1 MNPETKQCVNCKQNF
16 VIEPEDFAFYE
27 KISAGWRMPAPTWCP
42 DCRSRRRMQW
52 TNYRHWYPREL
63 DGKRVLSYFHP
74 EAPVNVMSVKEWWSD
89 SWSGLEYG
97 REYDFSRP
105 FFLQFIELY
114 REVPRP
120 HMINDLESTRCD
132 YCNDVGTSKNC
143 YLSTTIIESEEIN
156 YSTTVVAS
164 RELWDSF
171 WVFKSELC
179 YECIDCY
186 SSRGVMWGQNVD
198 SCLDSML
205 LFDCKNVSN
214 CIACVGMRNAQY
226 SIFNEPV
233 GKQAYEEFLST
244 LIAGGYDAWLKLK
257 ERFEAFKL
265 TRPHRYAQIHH
276 SVNCTGD
283 QIRGGKNCKQCFD
296 VSQEL
301 EDLKFVTY
309 AGLGIKDSYD
319 CYNAGS
325 IANTL
330 YEGNLVGSDSSRL
343 FFCNNVMKGCMNIY
357 YSDNCVGS
365 SNLFGCVGLKKN
377 SYCILNRQYS
387 KQEYEELVEK
397 IKQHMNDMPYT
408 DAKGRVYKYG
418 EFFPPELSPFAYNE
432 TIANEHFPLSKDEAQ
447 EQGYKWRDQEK
458 RSYQIT
464 LRANDLPQDI
474 RELSDNI
481 TDEIIECEDASQSV
495 CGCTTAFRILEKDL
509 EFYRRFNIPLPRL
522 CPNCRYKKRFLR
534 RNPLKLWHRKCMNQG
549 CTNEFET
556 SYSPDRPEIV
566 YCEKCYQ
573 QEVV

>member
-1 MNPETKQCVNCKQNF
+1 
-16 VIEPEDFAFYE
+16 
-27 KISAGWRMPAPTWCP
+27 
-42 DCRSRRRMQW
+42 
-52 TNYRHWYPREL
+52 
-63 DGKRVLSYFHP
+63 
-74 EAPVNVMSVKEWWSD
+74 
-89 SWSGLEYG
+89 
-97 REYDFSRP
+97 
-105 FFLQFIELY
+105 
-114 REVPRP
+114 
-120 HMINDLESTRCD
+120 
-132 YCNDVGTSKNC
+132 
-143 YLSTTIIESEEIN
+143 
-156 YSTTVVAS
+156 
-164 RELWDSF
+164 
-171 WVFKSELC
+171 
-179 YECIDCY
+179 
-186 SSRGVMWGQNVD
+186 
-198 SCLDSML
+198 
-205 LFDCKNVSN
+205 
-214 CIACVGMRNAQY
+214 
-226 SIFNEPV
+226 
-233 GKQAYEEFLST
+233 
-244 LIAGGYDAWLKLK
+244 
-257 ERFEAFKL
+257 
-265 TRPHRYAQIHH
+265 
-276 SVNCTGD
+276 
-283 QIRGGKNCKQCFD
+283 
-296 VSQEL
+296 
-301 EDLKFVTY
+301 
-309 AGLGIKDSYD
+309 
-319 CYNAGS
+319 
-325 IANTL
+325 
-330 YEGNLVGSDSSRL
+330 
-343 FFCNNVMKGCMNIY
+343 MKGCMNIY